1 MAALIPYGSTP
12 YGAFGSYGKFETIK
26 TFVASPKAGVS
37 QAASQVRSSYQE
49 DPEAYRQAG
58 SLLLQVGKGLIDR
71 VKGYRS
77 KGSVEYAPY
86 EAPPV
91 APAPSYETGEVVPQ
105 EQGLPEWVLPVGIIG
120 ALGLVGLLL
129 ARSSTP
135 APMVPR
141 PNGRRRNGAYGVI
154 GLATVAAVAG
164 TIASVGAAVGAA
176 VRGGKAIADRRYA
189 KGKGRRYRRE
199 QAQQQV
205 SPMPSVVPE
214 ASQVPGIVTGQPPT
228 MNYDA
233 ITAQATQLKTGAWA
247 LVGGLALLALV
258 YLIARPSA
266 PVVVREQRQEAA

>member
-12 YGAFGSYGKFETIK
+12 WGAFGSYGKFETVK
-26 TFVASPKAGVS
+26 AFAASPKAGVS
-37 QAASQVRSSYQE
+37 WAASQVKSSYQE

-71 VKGYRS
+71 VRGYRS

-86 EAPPV
+86 EAPAP

-141 PNGRRRNGAYGVI
+141 PNGRRRNPYGVV

-164 TIASVGAAVGAA
+164 TIASVGAAVGAV

-205 SPMPSVVPE
+205 PPTPPVVSE
-214 ASQVPGIVTGQPPT
+214 APQMPGIVTGQPPA
-228 MNYDA
+228 MQYDA
-233 ITAQATQLKTGAWA
+233 ISAQATQIKTGAWA